1 VRPADDRPDLWLA
14 VTFAEAGEWDA
25 ARRYAGPPGRARWGA
40 LAAWFE
46 RHLVAAA
53 LAEEA
58 LHDDALRALRNGAG
72 PGGSRAGEDA
82 LDALLRARGVRML
95 AGVLSPEAL
104 GAGR

>member
-1 VRPADDRPDLWLA
+1 MKPADDRPDLWLA
-14 VTFAEAGEWDA
+14 VTFAEAGEWET
-25 ARRYAGPPGRARWGA
+25 ARRYAQPPGKARPW
-40 LAAWFE
+40 AWLE

-53 LAEEA
+53 LAEGA
-58 LHDDALRALRNGAG
+58 LHEDALRVLRNGSG
-72 PGGSRAGEDA
+72 PGGSRPGGDA